1 MAAFGLD
8 PTLAYVIGGALA
20 VVGLALAFWGRGIWK
35 MIMAL
40 IGMVLGG
47 VLGFIIG
54 FALGGYLLGLILG
67 LVGAVIGSILFGKLV
82 KIALALVMGLLAAGV
97 VFLALG
103 APTGTGLGDTRVIA
117 AIVSFLIVFALAYYF
132 IEELIGVITAIIG
145 GLLVALGVYIVLG
158 TGNGLLSG
166 GVGLLVFIVGA
177 STQTMKIRRQKR
189 IAAAIA
195 APPPV
200 YANPPPPPPQ

>member
-47 VLGFIIG
+47 VL
-54 FALGGYLLGLILG
+54 
-67 LVGAVIGSILFGKLV
+67 
-82 KIALALVMGLLAAGV
+82 
-97 VFLALG
+97 
-103 APTGTGLGDTRVIA
+103 
-117 AIVSFLIVFALAYYF
+117 
-132 IEELIGVITAIIG
+132 GVITAIIG